1 MPRIPPSRENSPT
14 NTQSSSLSC
23 SDPIGTQD
31 TERHGEV
38 EAGALLA
45 NVCRREVHGN
55 VRRWDVV
62 AAGAQRGADAI
73 LTLTDGGI
81 RQADGME
88 VDFVQFY
95 AGDVNFNF
103 DDIGFDTVDCR
114 AESLVDH

>member
-1 MPRIPPSRENSPT
+1 MGRVPRMPRIPPSRERSPT

-81 RQADGME
+81 RQS
-88 VDFVQFY
+88 
-95 AGDVNFNF
+95 
-103 DDIGFDTVDCR
+103 TVWKWTSFSFTPETSTSTSMIL
-114 AESLVDH
+114 ASIP